1 MFEIVG
7 EDAQTQVMDHYGI
20 VAAVCKGLKLA
31 ERITKRLKV
40 DHQRRVS
47 SGQAGVAMMN
57 GLGFTSRRLYLSHQ
71 FFASKPVE
79 ALLGNK
85 IVASDITHH
94 TLSHT
99 LWMI

>member
-20 VAAVCKGLKLA
+20 MAAVCKGLKLA

-47 SGQAGVAMMN
+47 SG
-57 GLGFTSRRLYLSHQ
+57 
-71 FFASKPVE
+71 
-79 ALLGNK
+79 
-85 IVASDITHH
+85 
-94 TLSHT
+94 
-99 LWMI
+99 